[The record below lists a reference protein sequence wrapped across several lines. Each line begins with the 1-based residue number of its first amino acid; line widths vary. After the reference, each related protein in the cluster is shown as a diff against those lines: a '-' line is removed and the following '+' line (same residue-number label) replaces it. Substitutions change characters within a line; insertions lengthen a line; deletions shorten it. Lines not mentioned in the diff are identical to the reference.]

1 MEASW
6 NGGTLKSS
14 IWMGI
19 SIFDEAFW
27 GSSICGNPQVDIH
40 LTEDPS
46 FQEPILARKAG
57 GAYLDANDRDSS

>member
-1 MEASW
+1 
-6 NGGTLKSS
+6 
-14 IWMGI
+14 MGVPLNHPFEWEFPF
-19 SIFDEAFW
+19 FDEAFW